1 MAVASL
7 ISAGFLGPGYYAPI
21 ASRMADALLRH
32 WSAIC
37 NITEN
42 RVCGISAERR
52 GGADMLRNVQ
62 HPSRVCTVCVLV
74 AIAPVSPEAPVPT
87 PILVLVYSHLR

>member
-1 MAVASL
+1 MMPEL
-7 ISAGFLGPGYYAPI
+7 P
-21 ASRMADALLRH
+21 RMADVLLRH

-42 RVCGISAERR
+42 RIFAECR
-52 GGADMLRNVQ
+52 GGADMLSNVQ
-62 HPSRVCTVCVLV
+62 HPSHVCTVCVLV
-74 AIAPVSPEAPVPT
+74 AIAPVSPEAPVLT